1 MTWSSQSLRMAS
13 WNASCLL
20 VRTAVGCECIG
31 MAWAI
36 VYADVVATAWD
47 MSGALGRLRVIVTRR
62 AHGDEER
69 TDERQGQISASGTDL
84 RRSTRLSVMT
94 VPFV

>member
-1 MTWSSQSLRMAS
+1 MALPMSTWFASSRVAVASKLFEPSANVTIARRVHVTWSSQSLRMAS

-36 VYADVVATAWD
+36 VYADVVATAWECPAP
-47 MSGALGRLRVIVTRR
+47 SVA
-62 AHGDEER
+62 
-69 TDERQGQISASGTDL
+69 SA
-84 RRSTRLSVMT
+84 
-94 VPFV
+94 